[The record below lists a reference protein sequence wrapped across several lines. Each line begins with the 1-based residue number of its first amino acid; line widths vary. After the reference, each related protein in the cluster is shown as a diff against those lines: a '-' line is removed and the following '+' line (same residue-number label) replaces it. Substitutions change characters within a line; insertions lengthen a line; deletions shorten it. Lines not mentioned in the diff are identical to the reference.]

1 MQTVQPMTKPVV
13 MRAGRG
19 RRKKRAA
26 ARECQQR
33 NKSQLAL

>member
-1 MQTVQPMTKPVV
+1 MQTVQPMTKPGV

-26 ARECQQR
+26 AHEYQQH
-33 NKSQLAL
+33 NKNQLAL